1 MNTEFNESQRI
12 GNWIY
17 ILLGVDFL
25 VVTLILYS
33 EVKKG
38 NSNLTEFW
46 SSLGIVLVLNVFI
59 LFFLRMSVLYTKVD
73 TKGVHYR
80 YPPFC
85 IKWKL
90 IPFETI
96 KDFQIQ
102 NYSSMNHGYGVGR
115 WNLFSKTDSI
125 TSIGTDKAI
134 KIDYNSKK
142 PILIGT
148 QKASEFYNAIRK
160 LKSKEQEM

>member
-1 MNTEFNESQRI
+1 MIKEFNETQRV

-17 ILLGVDFL
+17 ILLGTDLL
-25 VVTLILYS
+25 VVSLILYND
-33 EVKKG
+33 VKKG
-38 NSNLTEFW
+38 NMSMNEFMF
-46 SSLGIVLVLNVFI
+46 SLGMILLLNVFI
-59 LFFLRMSVLYTKVD
+59 ALFIRFSALYTKVD
-73 TKGVHYR
+73 TQGVSYK

-85 IKWKL
+85 RNWKL

-96 KDFQIQ
+96 NDFQIQ
-102 NYSSMNHGYGVGR
+102 NYSSMNHGYGVGK

-134 KIDYNSKK
+134 KINYNSKK

-160 LKSKEQEM
+160 FKSKEYEI